1 MNDSNP
7 LHWSF
12 DYNYG
17 AQNPQFA
24 QELIRTLR
32 RYDSEAG
39 TGGTQKAPAVTH
51 VYDIQPNYWRGYSL
65 SLIHI

>member
-1 MNDSNP
+1 MNNSEG

-24 QELIRTLR
+24 QQLVETFLRFYAEPKTSRT
-32 RYDSEAG
+32 SVEA
-39 TGGTQKAPAVTH
+39 TGH
-51 VYDIQPNYWRGYSL
+51 VYDILPNYRVGL
-65 SLIHI
+65 